1 MHLGKANRCY
11 STVLGIHSE
20 DSEDS
25 EDSSSEEQCFSLK
38 KGLYLEDKG
47 AGEVSS

>member
-11 STVLGIHSE
+11 PTVLGIH
-20 DSEDS
+20 SEDS

-47 AGEVSS
+47 AGEVSF